1 MNSKKASQEA
11 YEYRNPYG
19 PNVSQFV
26 RDMEKDEE
34 EVQEMQNPMVAS
46 SGKRKKKSTVDKY
59 FAPRNT
65 QGAQLS
71 MRSVWRLEDS
81 FIMHAFLLML

>member
-26 RDMEKDEE
+26 GDMAKYEE
-34 EVQEMQNPMVAS
+34 DVQEMQNPMVDS
-46 SGKRKKKSTVDKY
+46 SGKRKKKINS
-59 FAPRNT
+59 
-65 QGAQLS
+65 G
-71 MRSVWRLEDS
+71 
-81 FIMHAFLLML
+81 

>member
-11 YEYRNPYG
+11 YEYKNPYD

-26 RDMEKDEE
+26 GDMAKNEE

-46 SGKRKKKSTVDKY
+46 SGKRKKKINS
-59 FAPRNT
+59 
-65 QGAQLS
+65 G
-71 MRSVWRLEDS
+71 
-81 FIMHAFLLML
+81 

>member
-11 YEYRNPYG
+11 YEYKNPYD
-19 PNVSQFV
+19 PNVPQFV
-26 RDMEKDEE
+26 GDMAKNEE

-65 QGAQLS
+65 QGAQPS
-71 MRSVWRLEDS
+71 MKSVLARKKA
-81 FIMHAFLLML
+81 I